1 MGSCVSTKGGSTS
14 PIMASNSRRNSASVA
29 TPGPGS
35 RRGSCDSEVS
45 SIFPN
50 TLKKGKPVSQVKI
63 TFMGKPMEL
72 LVPMNDDVNIYDG
85 TDINASLEKKSKN
98 TWIEMF
104 DMIDLTFNNLQQ
116 QNKELKRTVNELS
129 SKINKMAFHAGKET
143 SKTTSPPAK
152 PKNASNGD
160 AKEYTQG
167 QVQEI
172 NKKVDGKIQK
182 VEENILQWI
191 DEETKCL
198 KDSLEKDITAIRS
211 EVDEKNIELNS
222 KVQATI
228 SNLKEEV
235 NDKVAM
241 MDTKLTDTM
250 FNDNGNDL
258 PLDDSEPSTGTN
270 RQIMDLKNRLHS
282 NCNTLRFLCSE
293 PLSVQFSIW
302 SKKEIKVPLT
312 GDSEVVPFNWVNCN
326 SGGAVD
332 DDGISDITTIYIPV
346 SGPYLLSLG
355 CSLLSSSGTIVLKRN
370 NKERVIE
377 AGRCDIVDLN
387 EDDCLKVMSEP
398 GTKAKDIS
406 LMGLLLRPR
415 VFITPGTTL

>member
-1 MGSCVSTKGGSTS
+1 MPTRV
-14 PIMASNSRRNSASVA
+14 SNSS
-29 TPGPGS
+29 
-35 RRGSCDSEVS
+35 
-45 SIFPN
+45 
-50 TLKKGKPVSQVKI
+50 
-63 TFMGKPMEL
+63 
-72 LVPMNDDVNIYDG
+72 Y
-85 TDINASLEKKSKN
+85 
-98 TWIEMF
+98 
-104 DMIDLTFNNLQQ
+104 LQ
-116 QNKELKRTVNELS
+116 
-129 SKINKMAFHAGKET
+129 MAFHAGKET

-152 PKNASNGD
+152 PKNTSNGD

-332 DDGISDITTIYIPV
+332 DGRKAFTLISSMKGIS
-346 SGPYLLSLG
+346 LALSLQRLCILG
-355 CSLLSSSGTIVLKRN
+355 I
-370 NKERVIE
+370 
-377 AGRCDIVDLN
+377 
-387 EDDCLKVMSEP
+387 
-398 GTKAKDIS
+398 
-406 LMGLLLRPR
+406 
-415 VFITPGTTL
+415 